1 MFFCQTGV
9 IKVKLNG
16 GLGNQLFQFAAATNL
31 ALTEGKQ
38 IIFAESNNIWRNR
51 LSFLGIDLKV
61 FYIPNLDNDQLTFM
75 PTTRAAHSRLC
86 RYENYHEPMFSFTKI
101 NLQST
106 HTSLH
111 GYFQSEKYFDE
122 YKYEIKSF
130 IKKNLNKMSITTH
143 FDNVL
148 QIRMG
153 DMARITEIRNVHG
166 IVTDTYLENA
176 LKLFAINAKSWIQIS
191 DDSEMISL
199 ELPNFAAKKIHVHR
213 AESDLEDL
221 YLLSEAK
228 NIIISNSTFGWW
240 GAWLSDGEVVAPRKW
255 FSELGL
261 QIRNTKDLFPE
272 NWTLI

>member
-1 MFFCQTGV
+1 
-9 IKVKLNG
+9 
-16 GLGNQLFQFAAATNL
+16 
-31 ALTEGKQ
+31 
-38 IIFAESNNIWRNR
+38 
-51 LSFLGIDLKV
+51 
-61 FYIPNLDNDQLTFM
+61 
-75 PTTRAAHSRLC
+75 
-86 RYENYHEPMFSFTKI
+86 
-101 NLQST
+101 
-106 HTSLH
+106 
-111 GYFQSEKYFDE
+111 
-122 YKYEIKSF
+122 
-130 IKKNLNKMSITTH
+130 
-143 FDNVL
+143 
-148 QIRMG
+148 MG

-261 QIRNTKDLFPE
+261 QIRTTKDLFPE